1 MLEIAGL
8 HAGYS
13 GNEVLHG
20 VSIQVAE
27 GEMVAIIGPN
37 GAGKS
42 TLLNCISGLLGS
54 SAGTIRLDGRD
65 ITGEAAFRISRSGLL
80 QVPEGRQILGELTV
94 LENLQ
99 LGVTAL
105 HHRKPTHDL
114 RRVYALFPILEERSQ
129 QRAGS
134 LSGGQQQMLAIG
146 RALMGGPRLLLLDEP
161 SLGLSPLLARQVLNA
176 LRDLNREGLTILLV
190 EQNARAALRATR
202 HAYVLEQG
210 RIVHQGPSDV
220 LAQDPEVISHYL
232 GQAGASKAPAGG
244 NAPVGA

>member
-1 MLEIAGL
+1 MLEIDKL

-20 VSIQVAE
+20 VSLDVAE

-42 TLLNCISGLLGS
+42 TLLNCISGLLPTS
-54 SAGTIRLDGRD
+54 SGTIKLTGRY
-65 ITGEAAFRISRSGLL
+65 ITGDAAYLISRSGLL
-80 QVPEGRQILGELTV
+80 QVPEGRQILGDLTV

-99 LGVTAL
+99 LGATAL
-105 HHRKPTHDL
+105 HRRKPTHDL
-114 RRVYALFPILEERSQ
+114 RRIYTLFPILEERKQ

-161 SLGLSPLLARQVLNA
+161 SLGLSPLLAQTVLGA
-176 LRDLNREGLTILLV
+176 LRELNREGLTILLV
-190 EQNARAALRATR
+190 EQMRVRPCVRRTGL
-202 HAYVLEQG
+202 
-210 RIVHQGPSDV
+210 I
-220 LAQDPEVISHYL
+220 
-232 GQAGASKAPAGG
+232 
-244 NAPVGA
+244 

>member
-1 MLEIAGL
+1 MLEIKDL

-20 VSIQVAE
+20 VSINVAK
-27 GEMVAIIGPN
+27 GDMVAIIGPN

-42 TLLNCISGLLGS
+42 TMLNCISGILGTTGGS
-54 SAGTIRLDGRD
+54 IKLEGRE
-65 ITGEAAFRISRSGLL
+65 ITGEAAFKISRAGLL

-105 HHRKPTHDL
+105 HGRKPTHDL
-114 RRVYALFPILEERSQ
+114 RRIYSLFPILEERNQ

-161 SLGLSPLLARQVLNA
+161 SLGLSPLLSKQVLSA
-176 LRDLNREGLTILLV
+176 LRELNREGLTILLV
-190 EQNARAALRATR
+190 EQNARAALRATK
-202 HAYVLEQG
+202 HAFVMEQG
-210 RIVHQGPSDV
+210 RIVHQGPSEELARDPDV
-220 LAQDPEVISHYL
+220 IAHYL
-232 GQAGASKAPAGG
+232 GQAGKAPA
-244 NAPVGA
+244 AAVH

>member
-1 MLEIAGL
+1 MLEISGL
-8 HAGYS
+8 HAGYN

-20 VSIQVAE
+20 VSITVAQ
-27 GEMVAIIGPN
+27 GDMVAIIGPN

-42 TLLNCISGLLGS
+42 TLLNCISGLIGTTG
-54 SAGTIRLDGRD
+54 GTIKWDGHD

-80 QVPEGRQILGELTV
+80 QVPEGRQILGELSV

-105 HHRKPTHDL
+105 HRRTPTHDL
-114 RRVYALFPILEERSQ
+114 RRVYSLFPILEERSQ

-161 SLGLSPLLARQVLNA
+161 SLGFSSLLVKVVLSA
-176 LRDLNREGLTILLV
+176 LRELNREGLTILLV
-190 EQNARAALRATR
+190 EQNARAALRATK
-202 HAYVLEQG
+202 HAFVLEQG
-210 RIVHQGPSDV
+210 RIVHQGASEA
-220 LAQDPEVISHYL
+220 LAQDPDVIAHYL
-232 GQAGASKAPAGG
+232 GQASAAAKVTA
-244 NAPVGA
+244 